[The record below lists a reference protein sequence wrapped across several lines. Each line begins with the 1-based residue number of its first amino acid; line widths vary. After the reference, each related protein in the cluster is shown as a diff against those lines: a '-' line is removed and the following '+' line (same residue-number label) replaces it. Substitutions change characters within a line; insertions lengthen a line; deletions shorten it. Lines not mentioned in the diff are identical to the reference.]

1 MLLQATSVVHRP
13 KYTAAVQGKG
23 GICRPESIA
32 GHTLGTILNSMLAAP
47 FVLQEI
53 GKLITVV
60 PPNYALH
67 VCGNP
72 AFALLLAHYCR
83 PKLTLMRDRTF

>member
-1 MLLQATSVVHRP
+1 
-13 KYTAAVQGKG
+13 
-23 GICRPESIA
+23 
-32 GHTLGTILNSMLAAP
+32 MLAAP